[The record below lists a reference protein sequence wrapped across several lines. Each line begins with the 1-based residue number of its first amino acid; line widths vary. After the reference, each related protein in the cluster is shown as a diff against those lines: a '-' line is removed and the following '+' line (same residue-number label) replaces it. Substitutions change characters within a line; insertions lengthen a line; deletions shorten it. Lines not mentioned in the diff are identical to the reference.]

1 MEDQRHQFLDTGFAE
16 AVPGLMNPDGDPQ
29 LREWIQELQER
40 ELSDFPDPLDSLDL
54 LGPLE
59 PLKPVGPWDGFQ
71 PASPRSRPPS
81 VASSYDSIASG
92 VSHPPRAGNK
102 RKKRVEIT
110 WSDFDGF
117 GRDGD
122 ESRARKRARKEEPD
136 AKKFACP
143 FYKRYPREFKE
154 SRTCAG
160 PGWTSA
166 HRVK

>member
-1 MEDQRHQFLDTGFAE
+1 
-16 AVPGLMNPDGDPQ
+16 MNPDGDPQ
-29 LREWIQELQER
+29 LREWIQELQGR

-71 PASPRSRPPS
+71 PASPGSRPPS
-81 VASSYDSIASG
+81 VASSYGSIASG